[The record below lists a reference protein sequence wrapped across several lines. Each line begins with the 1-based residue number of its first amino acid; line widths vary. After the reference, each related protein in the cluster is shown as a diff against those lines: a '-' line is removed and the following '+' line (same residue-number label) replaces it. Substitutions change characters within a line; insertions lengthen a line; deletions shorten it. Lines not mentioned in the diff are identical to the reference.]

1 MKKVYKIDI
10 VLPVYYGNVGIVE
23 ESTIKVL
30 AYLRRIRGPYSF
42 KIIISINGRRAN
54 DIIQIAEA
62 ICKKYDSVDYCYTE
76 QQGKGHGVL
85 DAWQSSSADI
95 LTYMDIDLA
104 TSLESFLPLIDE
116 ITNGADISV
125 GSRYLATSNL
135 TRSFRRYVLSRI
147 YHSCLINAFLG
158 VPISDVQCGFKA
170 IDRVAF
176 QKLSPHILDHS
187 FFFEAEMLYSA
198 HRMKMKIVE
207 IPVNWAERTVSGVRL
222 FSTSVSFFVGTI
234 RLKFRYL
241 L

>member
-1 MKKVYKIDI
+1 MNNVYKIDI
-10 VLPVYYGNVGIVE
+10 VLPVYYKNISVLE
-23 ESTIKVL
+23 ESTAKVL
-30 AYLRRIRGPYSF
+30 DHLRRIQGPYSF
-42 KIIISINGRRAN
+42 KIIISINGPRAN
-54 DIIQIAEA
+54 DLIQKAEE

-85 DAWQSSSADI
+85 YAWQSSCADI

-104 TSLESFLPLIDE
+104 TSLESFLPLIDG

-135 TRSFRRYVLSRI
+135 KRSIRRYILSRI

-158 VPISDVQCGFKA
+158 VPINDVQCGFKA
-170 IDRVAF
+170 IDRTAF
-176 QKLSPHILDHS
+176 QKLSPHILDYG

-198 HRMKMKIVE
+198 HRMGMKIVE
-207 IPVNWAERTVSGVRL
+207 VPVSWTERTVSGVRL
-222 FSTSVSFFVGTI
+222 FSTSVSFIIGTI
-234 RLKFRYL
+234 RLKFPYL